1 MFNIPVKKLRG
12 VETGTFVVLNQNT
25 LPEIDDRTYLQNA
38 LQLGYVAN
46 DDYMRN
52 GEFAKVLPVIYDCQN
67 DRYQYD
73 CEELQKLKLH
83 FIFPKNQLK
92 AYHYGLRTLSDDAI
106 DYDRENDGDRVSA
119 WRIKRSIDYINMHY
133 GLDIKV
139 CKTLLSAN

>member
-1 MFNIPVKKLRG
+1 MFNIPVRKKRG
-12 VETGTFVVLNQNT
+12 VETGTFVVLNQDT
-25 LPEIDDRTYLQNA
+25 LPEGDNRTYLQEA

-52 GEFAKVLPVIYDCQN
+52 GEFVKVLPIVYDQEN
-67 DRYQYD
+67 DKYQYD
-73 CEELQKLKLH
+73 CEELQKKKKF

-92 AYHYGLRTLSDDAI
+92 AFHDGLRTLSDDAI

-119 WRIKRSIDYINMHY
+119 WRLKRSIDYCNMHY
-133 GLDIKV
+133 GLNIKV